1 MHEAVSDKLIHF
13 IFKSFK
19 IILEDTIS
27 IYEKKKSV
35 SIIGPYFHIFN

>member
-19 IILEDTIS
+19 IILKDTIS
-27 IYEKKKSV
+27 IYEKKKV